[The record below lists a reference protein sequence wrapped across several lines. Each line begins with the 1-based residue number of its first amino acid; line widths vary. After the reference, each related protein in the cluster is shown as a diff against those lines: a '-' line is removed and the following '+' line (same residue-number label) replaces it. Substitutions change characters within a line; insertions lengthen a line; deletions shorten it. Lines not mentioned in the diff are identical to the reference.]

1 MTRSWR
7 TQKVLPKIYLDHV
20 STTRPDPEVL
30 ETYFHLLRTQYSNSD
45 ALYDDGV
52 TLYRL
57 QEQSRARI
65 AELLGVKAEEILFTS
80 GASEANNMALK
91 GVAWKKRSGHI
102 ISSYYEHSS
111 VYEALKQLQSH
122 GFEVTLL
129 KPGADGRIDPQKV
142 AEALREDTI
151 LVSIMQV
158 NNELGSIND
167 ISAIKKIVKKQSHAY
182 FHCDI
187 TQALGKTDVDLE
199 DIDLASFSAHKIHG
213 LKGSGVLVRKRHVEM
228 EALISGGQQEFSLRG
243 GTSNAPVN
251 IVLAKTLRKALEKQP
266 AAAKRISTLH
276 AYLMERL
283 KSLDGVRINSP
294 ADGLANLVNIS
305 TPVKSEVMLN
315 CLNLKGIMVSS
326 KSTCGSRKSEVS
338 RSLEAMGIDDEYA
351 LRISLD
357 AENTEAEL
365 DQLIGALKES
375 IEKYG

>member
-129 KPGADGRIDPQKV
+129 KPGADGRINPQKV

-365 DQLIGALKES
+365 DQLIRALKES

>member
-1 MTRSWR
+1 M
-7 TQKVLPKIYLDHV
+7 QHKIYLDHV

-30 ETYFHLLRTQYSNSD
+30 DTYFHILKTQYSNSD

-65 AELLGVKAEEILFTS
+65 AELLGVKAEEVIFTS

-111 VYEALKQLQSH
+111 VSEALKQLQAH

-129 KPGADGRIDPQKV
+129 KPEADGRISPEKV
-142 AEALREDTI
+142 ELALRPDTI

-167 ISAIKKIVKKQSHAY
+167 IAAIKKIVRKQSHAY

-213 LKGSGVLVRKRHVEM
+213 LKGSGVLIRKRHVEL
-228 EALISGGQQEFSLRG
+228 EPLISGGQQEFSLRG

-266 AAAKRISTLH
+266 ASQKRIAELH
-276 AYLMERL
+276 AYLLEKL
-283 KSLDGVRINSP
+283 KTLDGIRINSP
-294 ADGLANLVNIS
+294 EGALVNLLNIS

-326 KSTCGSRKSEVS
+326 KSTCGSRKAEVS
-338 RSLEAMGIDDEYA
+338 RSLEALGIDDEYA
-351 LRISLD
+351 LRISLSE
-357 AENTEAEL
+357 ENTEAEL

>member
-1 MTRSWR
+1 M
-7 TQKVLPKIYLDHV
+7 LPKIYLDHV

-129 KPGADGRIDPQKV
+129 KPGANGRIDPQKV

-365 DQLIGALKES
+365 DQLIRALKES

>member
-365 DQLIGALKES
+365 DQLIRALKES